1 MDGVLQGAAPGG
13 GAVAGVVNRMRAL
26 LCAPLAALLLVA
38 VACGSS
44 EGPGPEPTAP
54 PPPLVVTV
62 VVTPTPAP
70 EPTPEPTSPP
80 AAQPAVRL
88 DLGPGLGQHSVAEL
102 VRAAT
107 PWVASITTEEDVP
120 GFFNNFDSDG
130 AGSGFVIRPDGYVVT
145 NWHVVE
151 GADNVK
157 VHLPNGRSY
166 AAEMV
171 GRDAGTDLAVL
182 KIDAI
187 GLPAAKMAD
196 EQPSV
201 GDWVMAVGNALA
213 LKGGPT
219 VTLGIVSGL
228 DRSIQTARGVFY
240 DLIQTDAAV
249 NVGNSGGPLV
259 NMNGEVVGVNQATL
273 RQAEGISFA
282 INTSVATPIIDILIQ
297 DGFVVRP
304 TIGLNGRDLTPAI
317 AARYRIEATGEGM
330 IITSVARG
338 GPAFRSGM
346 LVGDVITKI
355 DAIPT
360 PDRAAYQE
368 LLWSYDVGDSVSIEY
383 IRDNQVRTTVVELAQ
398 QQS

>member
-1 MDGVLQGAAPGG
+1 MTL
-13 GAVAGVVNRMRAL
+13 RKAL
-26 LCAPLAALLLVA
+26 LSIGLFALLPA
-38 VACGSS
+38 ASACGF
-44 EGPGPEPTAP
+44 EGPAAEPTPP

-70 EPTPEPTSPP
+70 EPTPQP
-80 AAQPAVRL
+80 AAAPASVRF
-88 DLGPGLGQHSVAEL
+88 DLGPGLGTHSVAQL
-102 VRAAT
+102 VRAVT
-107 PWVASITTEEDVP
+107 PWVASITTESDVP

-130 AGSGFVIRPDGYVVT
+130 AGSGFVVRPDGYVVT
-145 NWHVVE
+145 NWHVVQ

-157 VHLPNGRSY
+157 VHLPSGRSY
-166 AAEMV
+166 DAEIV
-171 GRDAGTDLAVL
+171 GRDAATDLAVL
-182 KIDAI
+182 KIDAVD
-187 GLPAAKMAD
+187 LPTAGMASD
-196 EQPSV
+196 APSV
-201 GDWVMAVGNALA
+201 GDWVMAMGNALA

-228 DRSIQTARGVFY
+228 DRSIQTSRGEFY

-259 NMNGEVVGVNQATL
+259 NMDGEVVGVNQATL

-282 INTSVATPIIDILIQ
+282 INSSVATPIIDLLIE

-317 AARYRIEATGEGM
+317 ASRYRIEATGEGV
-330 IITSVARG
+330 IITTVDRG

-346 LVGDVITKI
+346 QVGDVITKI

-360 PDRAAYQE
+360 PDRAAFQG

-383 IRDNQVRTTVVELAQ
+383 IRDNEVRTTVVELAQ

>member
-1 MDGVLQGAAPGG
+1 MKP
-13 GAVAGVVNRMRAL
+13 L
-26 LCAPLAALLLVA
+26 LSATLIPLLLAA

-70 EPTPEPTSPP
+70 DPTPEPTAPP
-80 AAQPAVRL
+80 AAQPAVQY
-88 DLGPGLGQHSVAEL
+88 DLGPGLGAHSVAEL

-145 NWHVVE
+145 NWHVVQ

-157 VHLPNGRSY
+157 VHLPSGRSY
-166 AAEMV
+166 DAEMV

-182 KIDAI
+182 KIDAV
-187 GLPAAKMAD
+187 GLPTAKMAS
-196 EQPSV
+196 EAPNV
-201 GDWVMAVGNALA
+201 GDWVMAMGNALA

-228 DRSIQTARGVFY
+228 DRSIETRSGAFY

-259 NMNGEVVGVNQATL
+259 NMDGEVVGVNQATL

-282 INTSVATPIIDILIQ
+282 INSSVATPIIDLLIE

-317 AARYRIEATGEGM
+317 AARYRIRATSEGV

-346 LVGDVITKI
+346 EVGDVITKI

-383 IRDNQVRTTVVELAQ
+383 IRDNEVRTTVVELVQ
-398 QQS
+398 QPA

>member
-1 MDGVLQGAAPGG
+1 ML
-13 GAVAGVVNRMRAL
+13 
-26 LCAPLAALLLVA
+26 LAAT
-38 VACGSS
+38 ACGS
-44 EGPGPEPTAP
+44 EGPDVEPTPP

-70 EPTPEPTSPP
+70 EPTPEPTAPP
-80 AAQPAVRL
+80 SAQPAVQFG
-88 DLGPGLGQHSVAEL
+88 LGPGLGAHSVAEL
-102 VRAAT
+102 VRAVT
-107 PWVASITTEEDVP
+107 PWVASITTEEDAP
-120 GFFNNFDSDG
+120 GFFNNFESDG

-145 NWHVVE
+145 NWHVVQ
-151 GADNVK
+151 GADSVK

-166 AAEMV
+166 DAEMV
-171 GRDAGTDLAVL
+171 GRDAATDLAVL
-182 KIDAI
+182 KIDAD
-187 GLPAAKMAD
+187 GLPAAKMASV
-196 EQPSV
+196 EPNV
-201 GDWVMAVGNALA
+201 GDWVMAMGNALA

-228 DRSIQTARGVFY
+228 DRSIQTARGEFY

-259 NMNGEVVGVNQATL
+259 NMGGEVVGVNQATL

-282 INTSVATPIIDILIQ
+282 INSSVATPIIDLLIE

-317 AARYRIEATGEGM
+317 AARYRIDATSEGV
-330 IITSVARG
+330 IITTVARG
-338 GPAFRSGM
+338 GPAFRSGIQ
-346 LVGDVITKI
+346 VGDVITKI

-368 LLWSYDVGDSVSIEY
+368 ILWSYKVGDSVSIEY
-383 IRDNQVRTTVVELAQ
+383 VRDNEVRTTVVELAQ

>member
-1 MDGVLQGAAPGG
+1 
-13 GAVAGVVNRMRAL
+13 MRVL
-26 LCAPLAALLLVA
+26 LCSPLAVLLLAA

-70 EPTPEPTSPP
+70 EPTPEPTPAP
-80 AAQPAVRL
+80 AAQSAVRL

-107 PWVASITTEEDVP
+107 PWVASITTESDVP
-120 GFFNNFDSDG
+120 GFFNDFDADG

-145 NWHVVE
+145 NWHVVQ

-259 NMNGEVVGVNQATL
+259 NMDGEVVGVNQATL

-317 AARYRIEATGEGM
+317 AARYRIEATSEGM

-346 LVGDVITKI
+346 EVGDVITKI

>member
-1 MDGVLQGAAPGG
+1 MLKALLTAALITLLLAAP
-13 GAVAGVVNRMRAL
+13 
-26 LCAPLAALLLVA
+26 
-38 VACGSS
+38 ACGS
-44 EGPGPEPTAP
+44 EGPAAEPTPP

-70 EPTPEPTSPP
+70 EPTPEPTTAP
-80 AAQPAVRL
+80 AAQPAVQV
-88 DLGPGLGQHSVAEL
+88 DLGPGLGAYSVAEL
-102 VRAAT
+102 VRAVT

-130 AGSGFVIRPDGYVVT
+130 AGSGFVIRTDGYVVT
-145 NWHVVE
+145 NWHVVQ

-166 AAEMV
+166 DAEIV
-171 GRDAGTDLAVL
+171 GRDAATDLAVL
-182 KIDAI
+182 KIDADR
-187 GLPAAKMAD
+187 LPTAKMASM
-196 EQPSV
+196 EPNV
-201 GDWVMAVGNALA
+201 GDWVMAMGNALA

-228 DRSIQTARGVFY
+228 DRSIQTSRGEFY

-259 NMNGEVVGVNQATL
+259 NMEGEVVGVNQATL

-282 INTSVATPIIDILIQ
+282 INSSVATPIIDTLIRE
-297 DGFVVRP
+297 GFVVRP

-317 AARYRIEATGEGM
+317 AARYRIDATSEGV
-330 IITSVARG
+330 IITTVARG
-338 GPAFRSGM
+338 GPAFRSGIQ
-346 LVGDVITKI
+346 VGDVITKI

-368 LLWSYDVGDSVSIEY
+368 ILWSYNVGDSVSIEY
-383 IRDNQVRTTVVELAQ
+383 IRDNEVRTTVVELAQ

>member
-1 MDGVLQGAAPGG
+1 MK
-13 GAVAGVVNRMRAL
+13 
-26 LCAPLAALLLVA
+26 LLLSATLVPLLLAA

-70 EPTPEPTSPP
+70 DPTPEPTAPP
-80 AAQPAVRL
+80 AAQPAVQY
-88 DLGPGLGQHSVAEL
+88 DLGPGLGAHSVAEL

-145 NWHVVE
+145 NWHVVQ

-157 VHLPNGRSY
+157 VHLPSGRSY
-166 AAEMV
+166 DAEMV

-182 KIDAI
+182 KIDAV
-187 GLPAAKMAD
+187 GLPTAKMAS
-196 EQPSV
+196 EAPNV
-201 GDWVMAVGNALA
+201 GDWVMAMGNALA

-228 DRSIQTARGVFY
+228 DRSIETRSGAFY

-259 NMNGEVVGVNQATL
+259 NMDGEVVGVNQATL

-282 INTSVATPIIDILIQ
+282 INSSVATPIIDLLIE

-317 AARYRIEATGEGM
+317 AARYRIRATSEGV

-346 LVGDVITKI
+346 EVGDVITKI

-383 IRDNQVRTTVVELAQ
+383 IRDNEVRTTVVELVQ
-398 QQS
+398 QPA

>member
-1 MDGVLQGAAPGG
+1 MTL
-13 GAVAGVVNRMRAL
+13 RKAL
-26 LCAPLAALLLVA
+26 LSIGLFALLAAA
-38 VACGSS
+38 SACGF
-44 EGPGPEPTAP
+44 EGPAAEPTPP

-70 EPTPEPTSPP
+70 EPTPQP
-80 AAQPAVRL
+80 AAAPASVRF
-88 DLGPGLGQHSVAEL
+88 DLGPGLGTHSVAQL
-102 VRAAT
+102 VRAVT
-107 PWVASITTEEDVP
+107 PWVASITTESDVP

-145 NWHVVE
+145 NWHVVQ

-157 VHLPNGRSY
+157 VHLPSGRSY
-166 AAEMV
+166 DAEMV
-171 GRDAGTDLAVL
+171 GRDAATDLAVL
-182 KIDAI
+182 KIDAVD
-187 GLPAAKMAD
+187 LPTAGMASD
-196 EQPSV
+196 APSV
-201 GDWVMAVGNALA
+201 GDWVMAMGNALA

-228 DRSIQTARGVFY
+228 DRSIQTSRGEFY

-259 NMNGEVVGVNQATL
+259 NMDGEVVGVNQATL

-282 INTSVATPIIDILIQ
+282 IDSSVAAPIIDLLIE

-317 AARYRIEATGEGM
+317 ASRYRIEATGEGV
-330 IITSVARG
+330 IITTVDRG

-346 LVGDVITKI
+346 QVGDVITKI

-360 PDRAAYQE
+360 PDRAAFQGI
-368 LLWSYDVGDSVSIEY
+368 LWSYDVGDSVSIEY
-383 IRDNQVRTTVVELAQ
+383 IRDNEVRTTVVELAQ

>member
-1 MDGVLQGAAPGG
+1 MTL
-13 GAVAGVVNRMRAL
+13 RKAL
-26 LCAPLAALLLVA
+26 LSIGLFALLPA
-38 VACGSS
+38 ASACGF
-44 EGPGPEPTAP
+44 EGPAAEPTPP

-70 EPTPEPTSPP
+70 EPTPQP
-80 AAQPAVRL
+80 AAAPASVRF
-88 DLGPGLGQHSVAEL
+88 DLGPGLGTHSVAQL
-102 VRAAT
+102 VRAVT
-107 PWVASITTEEDVP
+107 PWVASITTESDVP

-145 NWHVVE
+145 NWHVVQ

-157 VHLPNGRSY
+157 VHLPSGRSY
-166 AAEMV
+166 DAEMV
-171 GRDAGTDLAVL
+171 GRDAATDLAVL
-182 KIDAI
+182 KIDAVD
-187 GLPAAKMAD
+187 LPTAGMASD
-196 EQPSV
+196 APSV
-201 GDWVMAVGNALA
+201 GDWVMAMGNALA

-228 DRSIQTARGVFY
+228 DRSIQTSRGEFY

-259 NMNGEVVGVNQATL
+259 NMDGEVVGVNQATL

-282 INTSVATPIIDILIQ
+282 IDSSVAAPIIDLLIE

-317 AARYRIEATGEGM
+317 ASRYRIEATGEGV
-330 IITSVARG
+330 IITTVDRG

-346 LVGDVITKI
+346 QVGDVITKI

-360 PDRAAYQE
+360 PDRAAFQG

-383 IRDNQVRTTVVELAQ
+383 IRDNEVRTTVVELAQ

>member
-1 MDGVLQGAAPGG
+1 MTL
-13 GAVAGVVNRMRAL
+13 RKAL
-26 LCAPLAALLLVA
+26 LSIGLLALLLPA
-38 VACGSS
+38 SACGF
-44 EGPGPEPTAP
+44 EGPAAEPTPP

-70 EPTPEPTSPP
+70 EPTPQP
-80 AAQPAVRL
+80 AAAPASVRF
-88 DLGPGLGQHSVAEL
+88 DLGPGLGTHSVAQL
-102 VRAAT
+102 VRAVT
-107 PWVASITTEEDVP
+107 PWVASITTESDVP

-130 AGSGFVIRPDGYVVT
+130 AGSGFVVRPDGYVVT
-145 NWHVVE
+145 NWHVVQ

-166 AAEMV
+166 DAEMV
-171 GRDAGTDLAVL
+171 GRDAATDLAVL
-182 KIDAI
+182 KIDAVD
-187 GLPAAKMAD
+187 LPTAGMASD
-196 EQPSV
+196 APSV
-201 GDWVMAVGNALA
+201 GDWVMAMGNALA

-228 DRSIQTARGVFY
+228 DRSIQTSRGEFY

-259 NMNGEVVGVNQATL
+259 NMDGEVVGVNQATL

-282 INTSVATPIIDILIQ
+282 IDSSVAAPIIDLLIE

-317 AARYRIEATGEGM
+317 ASRYRIEATGEGV
-330 IITSVARG
+330 IITTVDRG

-346 LVGDVITKI
+346 QVGDVITKI

-360 PDRAAYQE
+360 PDRAAFQGI
-368 LLWSYDVGDSVSIEY
+368 LWSYDVGDSVSIEY
-383 IRDNQVRTTVVELAQ
+383 IRDNEVRTTVVELAQ